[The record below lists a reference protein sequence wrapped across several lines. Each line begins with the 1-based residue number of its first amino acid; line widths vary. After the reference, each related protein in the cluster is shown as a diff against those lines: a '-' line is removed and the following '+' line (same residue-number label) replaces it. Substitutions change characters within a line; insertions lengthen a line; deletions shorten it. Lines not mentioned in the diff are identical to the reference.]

1 MNAYVTAKGRD
12 YAVMIDD
19 ALCAKGCE
27 PGYYELGGNQIDIR
41 ENGSAYL
48 HGTDT
53 LAGGTL
59 KFNRG
64 LQNLVEKALLPFD
77 WAVNMVSLN
86 PARLLKMDDRKGKIM
101 AGYDADLVVLNRDYD
116 VVQTYCLGKEML

>member
-1 MNAYVTAKGRD
+1 M
-12 YAVMIDD
+12 
-19 ALCAKGCE
+19 
-27 PGYYELGGNQIDIR
+27 
-41 ENGSAYL
+41 
-48 HGTDT
+48 
-53 LAGGTL
+53 
-59 KFNRG
+59 KFKRG

>member
-1 MNAYVTAKGRD
+1 
-12 YAVMIDD
+12 MIDD

-41 ENGSAYL
+41 EKRLRLSAR
-48 HGTDT
+48 HRH
-53 LAGGTL
+53 AGRRHFEVQPRPAEPGRKGAGRCLT
-59 KFNRG
+59 G
-64 LQNLVEKALLPFD
+64 PST
-77 WAVNMVSLN
+77 WYPLN

-116 VVQTYCLGKEML
+116 VVQTYCLGKEIKT

>member
-1 MNAYVTAKGRD
+1 MR
-12 YAVMIDD
+12 
-19 ALCAKGCE
+19 
-27 PGYYELGGNQIDIR
+27 LGGNQIDIR
-41 ENGSAYL
+41 ENGFAYL

-53 LAGGTL
+53 LAGGTRSLTAVCRTWL
-59 KFNRG
+59 KS
-64 LQNLVEKALLPFD
+64 ALLPFD